1 MLCLSAWRG
10 VCMCGSFVFVTH
22 THTQK
27 SCKQSCKQQS
37 RFQNMTDSIIGRID
51 EMGSRIDE
59 LEKSVGE
66 LIQHAGVEAEQ
77 SVDDKLIAGN
87 HGEVL
92 KTSTS

>member
-1 MLCLSAWRG
+1 MHTECYVSRLGA
-10 VCMCGSFVFVTH
+10 VCVCVGPSSSSH
-22 THTQK
+22 THK
-27 SCKQSCKQQS
+27 KNLEQQS